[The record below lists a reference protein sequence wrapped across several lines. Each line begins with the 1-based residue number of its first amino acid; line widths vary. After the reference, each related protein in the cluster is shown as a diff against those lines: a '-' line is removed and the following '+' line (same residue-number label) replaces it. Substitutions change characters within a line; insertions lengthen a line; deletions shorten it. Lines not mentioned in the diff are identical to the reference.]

1 IARNCDYQMPSPSSP
16 LEYRPTPH
24 FILIIV
30 LVIFPLIYL
39 CGRLVV
45 TSCFVLAFVLKS
57 MFSPV
62 LQFLYRKE
70 LIPMQQIPGYVPQ
83 MRIVASTVQEAQ
95 VEQFSDEQLTDEND
109 KEHEV
114 GNTSAV
120 KITDDFIKA
129 KSKSSTNVQA
139 IHSSRLEI
147 QTGLPLR
154 SLHDSEHDSGNDED
168 HSALSA
174 SSTATTST
182 NQNLNISEAEGMQNP
197 DGFKEKM
204 QCRHRDIAFQLND
217 V

>member
-1 IARNCDYQMPSPSSP
+1 MPSPSSP

-139 IHSSRLEI
+139 IHSSRL
-147 QTGLPLR
+147 
-154 SLHDSEHDSGNDED
+154 HDSEHDSGNDED

>member
-1 IARNCDYQMPSPSSP
+1 MHGDCDYQMPSPSSP

-30 LVIFPLIYL
+30 FVILPFIYL

-45 TSCFVLAFVLKS
+45 TSCFVLVFVLKS

-62 LQFLYRKE
+62 LQLLYRKE
-70 LIPMQQIPGYVPQ
+70 LIPIQQIPRYVPQ
-83 MRIVASTVQEAQ
+83 MRIVREAQ
-95 VEQFSDEQLTDEND
+95 VEQFSDEQLTDESD

-120 KITDDFIKA
+120 KITDDFIKR
-129 KSKSSTNVQA
+129 KSKSSTNVQT

-147 QTGLPLR
+147 QTGLLLR

-174 SSTATTST
+174 SSAATTST
-182 NQNLNISEAEGMQNP
+182 NQNLDISEAESIQNP
-197 DGFKEKM
+197 GDHKEKM